1 MIPAPIARRSDAIA
15 IARVICIVG
24 VVYVHAW
31 TGRGG
36 ADLDALRTTGQEMLR
51 WVLMEIFGRS
61 AVPLIQ
67 QLNAQT
73 DAWRA
78 NEIARARKQLARG
91 EDVEAVLEALSRGL
105 TQKMLHGA
113 LAELHS
119 AAPQHR
125 PQVASTVA
133 RMFLRGDVP
142 ANLPASIA
150 PSAPSESD
158 PA

>member
-1 MIPAPIARRSDAIA
+1 
-15 IARVICIVG
+15 
-24 VVYVHAW
+24 
-31 TGRGG
+31 
-36 ADLDALRTTGQEMLR
+36 
-51 WVLMEIFGRS
+51 
-61 AVPLIQ
+61 VPLIQ
-67 QLNAQT
+67 ALQSQT

-78 NEIARARKQLARG
+78 NEIARARKLLARG
-91 EDVEAVLEALSRGL
+91 DDVEAVLEALSRGL

-142 ANLPASIA
+142 ANLSASIS
-150 PSAPSESD
+150 PDNSAESD